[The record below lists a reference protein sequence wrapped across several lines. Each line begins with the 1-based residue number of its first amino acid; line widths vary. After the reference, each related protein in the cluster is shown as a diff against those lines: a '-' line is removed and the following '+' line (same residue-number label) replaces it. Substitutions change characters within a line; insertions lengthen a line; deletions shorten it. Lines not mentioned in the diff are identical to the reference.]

1 MRRVLTVGTF
11 DPLHSGH
18 LGLFEQCRRLAG
30 PDAHLIVGVNGDAF
44 IAGYRGAAPMLPQ
57 TVRADVVAALR
68 VVDEVIINDSHNNQH
83 NLIRAAAPDI
93 LVVGQDW
100 ATRDYPAQLG
110 VDAGWFDRARIQ
122 LCYVPRTGDW
132 SSTALK
138 RAS

>member
-18 LGLFEQCRRLAG
+18 LGLFAQCRHLAG
-30 PDAHLIVGVNGDAF
+30 ADAHLIVGVNGDRF
-44 IAGYRGAAPMLPQ
+44 IETYRGATPMLPQ
-57 TVRADVVAALR
+57 TVRADVIRGLR
-68 VVDEVIINDSHNNQH
+68 VVDEVLINDNPNGQAY
-83 NLIRAAAPDI
+83 IIERAAPDL

-110 VDAGWFDRARIQ
+110 VDPGWFDRAGIQ

-132 SSTALK
+132 SSTVLK
-138 RAS
+138 G